1 MRTAALLVAL
11 LLISPVLVAGDH
23 VVDYDRTVDFSGIK
37 TFAIRN
43 SRVGIDRPEIRNSLV
58 TDRANGAIRS
68 ALLARGLREVEQGAD
83 ILVDWTLT
91 GQGMFINPWGRAVP
105 TGMGHTG
112 GPSGGQG
119 AAMESFIEAMLVVDM
134 TDHVSGLLIWR
145 GVYRE
150 KQRDAVRI
158 AQRLPDYAG
167 KLLAGYPGKK
177 P

>member
-1 MRTAALLVAL
+1 MPNWEACGT
-11 LLISPVLVAGDH
+11 LLIEGPATIPKVMGIVNVTPDSFSDGGRNFATEEAIDH
-23 VVDYDRTVDFSGIK
+23 
-37 TFAIRN
+37 
-43 SRVGIDRPEIRNSLV
+43 
-58 TDRANGAIRS
+58 
-68 ALLARGLREVEQGAD
+68 ALHLVEQGAD

-134 TDHVSGLLIWR
+134 TDRASGLLIWR